1 MKKYAILMALA
12 AMLSGTE
19 AGAVTLGFDQ
29 VTNGFVDVDGSGT
42 VQPTLGDFG
51 VTQGGIWTLVGDDL
65 ITNNPFASIAV
76 DGIPSVEPHGS
87 GFRFAYPE
95 FTFHGVDLYTKDNAS
110 VQFNIAGY
118 DVSHDLNTPPLF
130 SFNTM
135 VTAFQHIDSGLTD
148 SNGKL
153 LNQNIGLLIITPRFN
168 TTDNHE
174 NYFVG
179 VGCLGFGSVTSDPG
193 CPAQGGGVFGVN
205 GNVPE
210 PASLLLLG
218 AGLAGIGI
226 WRRKARG

>member
-12 AMLSGTE
+12 AMLCGTE

-29 VTNGFVDVDGSGT
+29 VANGFVDVDGSGN

-51 VTQGGIWTLVGDDL
+51 VTQGGIWTLMGDDL
-65 ITNNPFASIAV
+65 ITNNPFSSIAV
-76 DGIPSVEPHGS
+76 DGIPSEEPHGS
-87 GFRFAYPE
+87 GVRFAYPE
-95 FTFHGVDLYTKDNAS
+95 FTFYGVDLYTKDHAS
-110 VQFNIAGY
+110 VQFSITGY

-130 SFNTM
+130 SYSTM
-135 VTAFQHIDSGLTD
+135 VTTFQHIDSGLKD
-148 SNGKL
+148 DQGNL
-153 LNQNIGLLIITPRFN
+153 LNQKIGLLIITPRFN
-168 TTDNHE
+168 STDNHE

-179 VGCLGFGSVTSDPG
+179 VGCLGFGSVTAGSG
-193 CPAQGGGVFGVN
+193 CPTQGGGVFGG